1 MDNANTLE
9 HLYRP
14 VEDEIGR
21 VRQAMGE
28 LWTQTITLVDS
39 SADALPRAGGKLLRP
54 ALCLLSA
61 GAIGA
66 SDVGAFVGLATA
78 FELLHVA
85 ALTHD
90 DVVDKANL
98 RRGSA
103 SLNALWDDRTA
114 VLSGDYLVARSIELF
129 TQMGSCEVVASTF
142 QAVRRMTEGELRSLH
157 GPRERFSQED
167 CLRLAE
173 EKTASYFAITCAAPT
188 YITGHTFRT
197 ALHEYGLALGI
208 AFQLADDILDI
219 AQPSDALGKP
229 SCGDIVQGKRT
240 LPLLYMLETL
250 DPSERDRFDAL
261 SGTALNEDDRAWVA
275 QTLAACGARER
286 TESLARDY
294 ARTACDALA
303 ALPASPCR
311 ESMAA
316 LTEFVLTR
324 GS

>member
-1 MDNANTLE
+1 MDTTNTLE
-9 HLYRP
+9 HFYRP
-14 VEDEIGR
+14 VEDEVSR
-21 VRQAMGE
+21 VRQAVGE
-28 LWTQTITLVDS
+28 LWAEAITLVDG
-39 SADALPRAGGKLLRP
+39 SADAVPRAGGKLLRP

-66 SDVGAFVGLATA
+66 EDVGAFVGLATA

-114 VLSGDYLVARSIELF
+114 VLSGDYLVARSIELL

-157 GPRERFSQED
+157 TPYDRFSQED

-173 EKTASYFAITCAAPT
+173 DKTASYFAITCAAPT
-188 YITGHTFRT
+188 YMTGETYRD
-197 ALHEYGLALGI
+197 ALYEYGLALGI

-240 LPLLYMLETL
+240 VPLLFMREAL
-250 DPSERDRFDAL
+250 DLTERKRLDAL
-261 SGTALNEDDRAWVA
+261 SGTPLDEADRAWVGQA
-275 QTLAACGARER
+275 LAASGARER

-294 ARTACDALA
+294 ARAACDALA
-303 ALPASPCR
+303 ALPDSPHKD
-311 ESMAA
+311 SMAG